1 MSIFERLA
9 KRRHLPVGDI
19 GLHVREQTF
28 GEVRRIANL
37 DGDMAKTWLTLGF
50 SLVDAAGERLIVQPE
65 GMPDPE
71 FAVLIENI
79 LHDVMKPA
87 LLHQIT
93 EALTKLAKPVN
104 SEALVKI

>member
-1 MSIFERLA
+1 MSVFERLA
-9 KRRHLPVGDI
+9 KRRHLPVGDT

-28 GEVRRIANL
+28 GEVRRIGNL

-50 SLVDAAGERLIVQPE
+50 SLVDENGTRLIPQPE
-65 GMPDPE
+65 GMADPE
-71 FAVLIENI
+71 FAAMVENT
-79 LHDVMKPA
+79 LQDVMTPA

-104 SEALVKI
+104 TEALVKN

>member
-1 MSIFERLA
+1 VSVFERLA
-9 KRRHLPVGDI
+9 KRRHLPVGDT

-28 GEVRRIANL
+28 GEVRRIGKL

-50 SLVDAAGERLIVQPE
+50 ALVDAAGERLIVQPE
-65 GMPDPE
+65 GMSDPD
-71 FAVLIENI
+71 FALLIENM
-79 LHDVMKPA
+79 LQDAMTPA

-104 SEALVKI
+104 TEALVKN

>member
-1 MSIFERLA
+1 MSVFERLA
-9 KRRHLPVGDI
+9 KRRHLPVGDT

-28 GEVRRIANL
+28 GEVRRIGNL

-50 SLVDAAGERLIVQPE
+50 SLVDENGTRLIPQPE

-71 FAVLIENI
+71 FAAMVENT
-79 LHDVMKPA
+79 LQDVMTPA

-104 SEALVKI
+104 TEALVKN